1 MTWSSFWH
9 RIGHGISKAFGVIT
23 SPIKW
28 AGGIIKDTIHTV
40 VHFPQKVVQGV
51 TQIAG
56 KVNDTFKGVVNHVA
70 DDAKDLG
77 NHLGDAASNT
87 LKVPLMIAAA
97 GVAAMLVMRGP
108 P

>member
-1 MTWSSFWH
+1 MGWSSFWH
-9 RIGHGISKAFGVIT
+9 KVGGGISKAFGVIT

-40 VHFPQKVVQGV
+40 THLPAQIVQGV
-51 TQIAG
+51 QHIAG
-56 KVNDTFKGVVNHVA
+56 KVNDTFAKVVTTVSHDVKDLGGKVA
-70 DDAKDLG
+70 DDA
-77 NHLGDAASNT
+77 SNM
-87 LKVPLMIAAA
+87 LKWPLMIAAG

>member
-1 MTWSSFWH
+1 MT
-9 RIGHGISKAFGVIT
+9 RIGHGISKAFGVVT
-23 SPIKW
+23 SPIRW

-56 KVNDTFKGVVNHVA
+56 KVNDTFKGVVTTVSHDV
-70 DDAKDLG
+70 KDLG

>member
-1 MTWSSFWH
+1 MTWKSFWG
-9 RIGHGISKAFGVIT
+9 RIGHGISKAFGVVT
-23 SPIKW
+23 SPIRW

-40 VHFPQKVVQGV
+40 VHFPQQVVQGV

-56 KVNDTFKGVVNHVA
+56 KVNDTFKGVVTTVSHDVKDLGGHVA
-70 DDAKDLG
+70 DDA
-77 NHLGDAASNT
+77 SSM

-97 GVAAMLVMRGP
+97 GLAAMLVMRGP